1 MSVGR
6 GIRHY
11 SVDEP
16 IIVVEY
22 DQRWPRLFDQEQ
34 RRIRRALGDAVVD
47 IQHFGSTAV
56 PGLAAKPIVDV
67 LVGIWTSNL
76 DEGQIAALEGLGYEY
91 LGEAGVPGRL
101 AFRKRHPTAFN
112 LAVVRWGE
120 RLWRDNL
127 GLRDYLRA
135 NPEDAQRYA
144 QHKRDLVNS
153 GVSSLLG
160 YSQSKE
166 ALVAELLRRTRN
178 SRRRTDD
185 FPHSK

>member
-1 MSVGR
+1 
-6 GIRHY
+6 
-11 SVDEP
+11 VD
-16 IIVVEY
+16 
-22 DQRWPRLFDQEQ
+22 
-34 RRIRRALGDAVVD
+34 D

-67 LVGIWTSNL
+67 LVGIRTSKL
-76 DEGQIAALEGLGYEY
+76 DKGQIAALEGLGYEY

-127 GLRDYLRA
+127 ALRDYLRA
-135 NPEDAQRYA
+135 NPEDARRYA

-153 GVSSLLG
+153 GVSSLLE

-166 ALVAELLRRTRN
+166 ALVAELLRRTGN

-185 FPHSK
+185 FPHSKSSA